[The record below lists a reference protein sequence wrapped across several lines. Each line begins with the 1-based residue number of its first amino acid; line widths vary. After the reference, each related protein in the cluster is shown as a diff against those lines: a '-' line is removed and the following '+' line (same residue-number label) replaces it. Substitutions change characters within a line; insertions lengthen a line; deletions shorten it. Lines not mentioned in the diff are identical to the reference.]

1 MVDQEL
7 QKSKSPQQE
16 SGGTQEGT
24 MKGVQPWRPKAIESG
39 LGPER
44 SEVLANTQLCC
55 IMSFWHPRDAWESC
69 FVEALPSQTL
79 DALTWNLEVE

>member
-1 MVDQEL
+1 MNLDWGQSAVGFWL
-7 QKSKSPQQE
+7 THSF
-16 SGGTQEGT
+16 
-24 MKGVQPWRPKAIESG
+24 V
-39 LGPER
+39 
-44 SEVLANTQLCC
+44 V